1 MKEELPHQAVDAEN
15 AATRKSQPVIDQQG
29 ANRRELDLTD
39 QIDKRG
45 ALANRPW
52 AA

>member
-1 MKEELPHQAVDAEN
+1 MKEELPHQAFDAEH

-29 ANRRELDLTD
+29 ANRRELNLTD
-39 QIDKRG
+39 QIDNRG

>member
-1 MKEELPHQAVDAEN
+1 MKEGLPHQTVDAEH

-29 ANRRELDLTD
+29 ANRRELNLTG
-39 QIDKRG
+39 QINKRG
-45 ALANRPW
+45 ALANGPW